1 LMMFEGVFKMCL
13 PLIVRPDLWRSMLT
27 PIAVEADI
35 VARVSRDINGIMI
48 QDSPSASEAMAIAL
62 CV

>member
-1 LMMFEGVFKMCL
+1 MCL